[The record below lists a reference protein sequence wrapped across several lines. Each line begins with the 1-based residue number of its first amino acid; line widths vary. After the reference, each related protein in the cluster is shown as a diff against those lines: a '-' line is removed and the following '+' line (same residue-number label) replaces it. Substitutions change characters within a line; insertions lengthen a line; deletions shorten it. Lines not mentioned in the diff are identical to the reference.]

1 MVETLLIIF
10 IIAFAGWLAG
20 LNFYSLR
27 EGKFS
32 FGMRRNAA
40 EGKDAGTPLSDLE
53 NKKAVIEC
61 ALTDL
66 NVSGKWNLD
75 GKEATM
81 GVVYQG
87 GHFFVETAADNFTA
101 RIVYPH
107 FYSICIKEA
116 AAMRTFINRV
126 NQCSAIARLVY
137 SSNAETAQV
146 DFHLVVGFVVTE
158 AFDSKTLELYLSE
171 IFMLRNVVLGDIEE
185 VRRCNRKCGFEDVE
199 EAIVISEYQKHLLA
213 EGEMQLQDMPRPYHY
228 SDIYRPLLGNIV
240 CDVMGIDLQNAE
252 KLVVMRGD
260 NSVEEITVSDEAS
273 HAEVFCYDL
282 TSALVAD
289 GRFMGGSAQLSV
301 TFTAPP
307 DKSQQRQVV
316 VSLLPGHATNEVLY
330 IRVTATVT
338 PENVMPYNTLGN
350 YETQP
355 LARSFII
362 AYDLVDETRIEAKFN
377 YLWKE
382 ATADTTAEPDVAD
395 DDSLSFVY
403 MLRKCRDKGNGY
415 DVYRGV
421 QLFLQKRYAEALPRL
436 KSAYEYVKA
445 VVKPTDSVN
454 VLNMLDLC
462 YYIGTSYYALQR
474 YDLATYYLGLT
485 VGTRNFTYIETY
497 VNALIMGRDVRAMA
511 FVSSQI
517 KDVDDELA
525 QEMSPD
531 DDEDEPVFS
540 EKGKILEAYRY
551 FLQCSKAH
559 LLALNDMFDDAE
571 ELLRMLVKRP
581 DNKLAVATL
590 AHVRKMRKQH
600 LEKRQGSKP
609 APLGRDAE

>member
-1 MVETLLIIF
+1 MP
-10 IIAFAGWLAG
+10 G
-20 LNFYSLR
+20 R
-27 EGKFS
+27 
-32 FGMRRNAA
+32 
-40 EGKDAGTPLSDLE
+40 
-53 NKKAVIEC
+53 
-61 ALTDL
+61 
-66 NVSGKWNLD
+66 
-75 GKEATM
+75 AT
-81 GVVYQG
+81 
-87 GHFFVETAADNFTA
+87 
-101 RIVYPH
+101 
-107 FYSICIKEA
+107 S
-116 AAMRTFINRV
+116 
-126 NQCSAIARLVY
+126 
-137 SSNAETAQV
+137 
-146 DFHLVVGFVVTE
+146 
-158 AFDSKTLELYLSE
+158 EL
-171 IFMLRNVVLGDIEE
+171 
-185 VRRCNRKCGFEDVE
+185 
-199 EAIVISEYQKHLLA
+199 
-213 EGEMQLQDMPRPYHY
+213 
-228 SDIYRPLLGNIV
+228 
-240 CDVMGIDLQNAE
+240 
-252 KLVVMRGD
+252 
-260 NSVEEITVSDEAS
+260 
-273 HAEVFCYDL
+273 
-282 TSALVAD
+282 
-289 GRFMGGSAQLSV
+289 
-301 TFTAPP
+301 
-307 DKSQQRQVV
+307 
-316 VSLLPGHATNEVLY
+316 LY
-330 IRVTATVT
+330 IRVSAMVT
-338 PENVMPYNTLGN
+338 PANVMPYNTLGN
-350 YETQP
+350 IDVQP
-355 LARSFII
+355 KARSFTI
-362 AYDLVDETRIEAKFN
+362 AYDLVDEPQMLSKFN

-382 ATADTTAEPDVAD
+382 AMADDDVDPDVAD

-415 DVYRGV
+415 DTYRGV

-436 KSAYEYVKA
+436 KSAYEYAKA

-540 EKGKILEAYRY
+540 EKGKTLEAYRY

-609 APLGRDAE
+609 APSGRDAE